1 MDVRALRVYG
11 YSGSGSPHGK
21 QEDPVMRTLACVL
34 SLSALLGIGVGV
46 HADATDEEDNPYIKR
61 QLPARKLSEPPII
74 DGDLSDAVWQEASI
88 GDRFTDQK
96 TMTEVSDKTRFWLGY
111 DENAIYLAA
120 YCYDADPDRI
130 LMEQTKRDS
139 GLWSDDHI
147 TIEIDAYHTHNW
159 GDFSSFSVN
168 PRGTQDSEMGGGRSG
183 KTEWK
188 GDWQAASKVT
198 ADGWVTEMAIPWAIL
213 NYPSKEEPTTIGF
226 NVRRNHARDHYD
238 SQYSNIGRTWRNEW
252 AADWVG
258 VQLPAST
265 FEPELLILP
274 FLAAGAAERDDVFN
288 ETARGGVDLR
298 YRPTP
303 QMTGLLT
310 VNPDFRNVEG
320 EVEGIDF
327 TRGERFVDES
337 RPFFQEG
344 RRMFRS
350 RSGMGEYFYSRR
362 IENID
367 MGAKL
372 YGKLGRRTNLGF
384 LGAFDFADQHGD
396 AWAIHRQDYITTLSY
411 QLAMNLMGC
420 LGRFRRSTVCWFRPI
435 SSHAIRFI
443 ANRYHRASEKA
454 RVHLS
459 WP

>member
-21 QEDPVMRTLACVL
+21 QEDPVMRTLACAL
-34 SLSALLGIGVGV
+34 SLSALLGIGVGAAD
-46 HADATDEEDNPYIKR
+46 ADATDEDDHPYIQR
-61 QLPARKLSEPPII
+61 QLPARKLTEPPII
-74 DGDLSDAVWQEASI
+74 DGDLSDSVWQEASI

-120 YCYDADPDRI
+120 YCYDANPDRI

-168 PRGTQDSEMGGGRSG
+168 PRGTQDSDMGGGRSG

-226 NVRRNHARDHYD
+226 NVRRSHARDHYD

-274 FLAAGAAERDDVFN
+274 FLAAGAAERDDAVN

-310 VNPDFRNVEG
+310 VNPDFRNVEVSTA
-320 EVEGIDF
+320 VE
-327 TRGERFVDES
+327 ES
-337 RPFFQEG
+337 P
-344 RRMFRS
+344 
-350 RSGMGEYFYSRR
+350 
-362 IENID
+362 
-367 MGAKL
+367 
-372 YGKLGRRTNLGF
+372 
-384 LGAFDFADQHGD
+384 
-396 AWAIHRQDYITTLSY
+396 
-411 QLAMNLMGC
+411 
-420 LGRFRRSTVCWFRPI
+420 
-435 SSHAIRFI
+435 
-443 ANRYHRASEKA
+443 
-454 RVHLS
+454 
-459 WP
+459 